1 MPAEFWIY
9 GGLMVAAGLLVWRIA
24 MQYYTYLED
33 AYNHSEMT
41 RNQLRAYLRGNDSL
55 TGGSAE
61 GGNTPPKTS
70 APAASAKPAPKT
82 N

>member
-1 MPAEFWIY
+1 MPAEFWVY

-41 RNQLRAYLRGNDSL
+41 RNQLRAYLRGNDSV
-55 TGGSAE
+55 TGGPTD
-61 GGNTPPKTS
+61 GGDAPSKSP
-70 APAASAKPAPKT
+70 APAATASKSK
-82 N
+82 

>member
-1 MPAEFWIY
+1 MPAEFWVY

-41 RNQLRAYLRGNDSL
+41 RNQLRAYLRGNDSV
-55 TGGSAE
+55 TGGPTD
-61 GGNTPPKTS
+61 GGDVPPKS
-70 APAASAKPAPKT
+70 PAPAVTASKSK
-82 N
+82 